1 MKKIITAVAVAA
13 FGVSAFAQEV
23 AQENDFA
30 VSAKFDFESRYVK
43 EGKRYVNENT
53 QTTISFKYF
62 APSTSSDLVF
72 TPYADFFWMSPTSN
86 ERKGNPVSVSDEGS
100 FTLGSEIAVGE
111 ALALD
116 FGYKYTG
123 WNDRASGYAM
133 NRAPLNRTNEIF
145 FGLTKTLSLSDSDPA
160 WDLQGSAYVRYDW
173 NREQLAYELGLKKA
187 FDLNGATLALGA
199 VYGYIDCNDVWGDQ
213 VTGLSG
219 GNDYGYFAVTAD
231 LSCPINEGTDV
242 GIGARYAYN
251 NDGDDRD
258 YNRDNNSSNLWWG
271 AWINFR
277 Y

>member
-30 VSAKFDFESRYVK
+30 VSAKFDFESRYIS
-43 EGKRYVNENT
+43 EGKRHVNENT

-86 ERKGNPVSVSDEGS
+86 ERLGEKVSNEGS

-111 ALALD
+111 ALTLD
-116 FGYKYTG
+116 FGYKFTG
-123 WNDRASGYAM
+123 WNDRESSAVM
-133 NRAPLNRTNEIF
+133 NRAYLNRTNEIF
-145 FGLTKTLSLSDSDPA
+145 FGLEKTLSPSDNNPE
-160 WDLQGSAYVRYDW
+160 WDLLGTAYVRYDW

-187 FDLNGATLALGA
+187 FDLNGATLAFGA
-199 VYGYIDCNDVWGDQ
+199 VYGYIDCNDVRGDQ
-213 VTGLSG
+213 GGGKG
-219 GNDYGYFAVTAD
+219 GNDYGYVAVTVD

-251 NDGDDRD
+251 NDGDDEY
-258 YNRDNNSSNLWWG
+258 YNWDNNSSNLWWG